1 MVDQSRKLPAISY
14 NTGSAMT
21 MAAAI
26 KNDTADTS
34 AWSKPGLIA
43 SIDILRDLAS
53 VEALWRGLESE
64 QTSFT
69 PYQRFDFVAAWQRQV
84 GEREGLV
91 PFIVIGYDAEHR
103 PLLLLPLA
111 LRHAYGARCA
121 GFMGGKHS
129 TFNMALWDRNFVTQ
143 ATQADLEGLI
153 SAISQRAEADLFALH
168 QQPLCWRDLPNPLAL
183 LPHQQSANDCP
194 LLTMEPGAAPA
205 TLISNSFR
213 RRLKGKERKL
223 QALPGYRYHVASTNA
238 DITRLLDW
246 FFRIKP
252 LRMAEQ
258 KLPNV
263 FADPGIED
271 FIRLACTTPL
281 ANGRHVIDIH
291 ALECDEEVI
300 AIFAGVADG
309 HRFSMMFNT
318 YTISASAKYSPG
330 LILMR
335 DIVDDYAGQDYRALD
350 LGIGSDDYKR
360 LFCKSDEPI
369 FDSFIALSQRGRLA
383 AGIMSGLNRTKR
395 LVKHNPALFEMAQKL
410 RNAFG

>member
-1 MVDQSRKLPAISY
+1 
-14 NTGSAMT
+14 MT

-26 KNDTADTS
+26 ENATAETN
-34 AWSKPGLIA
+34 AWSKPGRIA
-43 SIDILRDLAS
+43 SIDIVHDLAS
-53 VEALWRGLESE
+53 TEAVWRSLEDPQGSC
-64 QTSFT
+64 T

-84 GEREGLV
+84 GEREGLT
-91 PFIVIGYDAEHR
+91 PFIVIAYDAERR

-129 TFNMALWDRNFVTQ
+129 TFNMALWDRDFA
-143 ATQADLEGLI
+143 ATATRADLEGLI
-153 SAISQRAEADLFALH
+153 SAISQRSEADVFALH
-168 QQPLCWRDLPNPLAL
+168 QQPLRWRDLPNPLAL
-183 LPHQQSANDCP
+183 LPHQPSANDCP
-194 LLTMEPGAAPA
+194 VLKMEPGAAPA
-205 TLISNSFR
+205 TLVSNSFR

-223 QALPGYRYHVASTNA
+223 QLPGYRYHVAATEA
-238 DITRLLDW
+238 DVTRLLDW

-281 ANGRHVIDIH
+281 ANGKHVIDIH

-309 HRFSMMFNT
+309 HRYSMMFNT
-318 YTISASAKYSPG
+318 YTMSASSKYSPG

-335 DIVDDYAGQDYRALD
+335 DIIDHYAAQGYRAFD

-360 LFCKSDEPI
+360 LFCKDDEPM
-369 FDSFIALSQRGRLA
+369 FDSFIALSQRGKLA
-383 AGIMSGLNRTKR
+383 ASVMSGLNRTKR
-395 LVKHNPALFEMAQKL
+395 MVKHNPALFEMAQKL
-410 RNAFG
+410 RNAFS

>member
-1 MVDQSRKLPAISY
+1 
-14 NTGSAMT
+14 MT

-26 KNDTADTS
+26 DDGNADTN
-34 AWSKPGLIA
+34 AWSKSGRIA
-43 SIDILRDLAS
+43 SIEIVHDLAS
-53 VEALWRGLESE
+53 AETVWRGLENE
-64 QTSFT
+64 RTSFT

-91 PFIVIGYDAEHR
+91 PFIVIGYDRESR

-121 GFMGGKHS
+121 SFMGGKHS
-129 TFNMALWDRNFVTQ
+129 TFNMALWDRDFAAS

-153 SAISQRAEADLFALH
+153 SAISERAEADVFALH
-168 QQPLCWRDLPNPLAL
+168 QQPLRWRGLPNPLAL
-183 LPHQQSANDCP
+183 LPHQPSANDCP
-194 LLTMEPGAAPA
+194 LLAMEPGAAPA

-223 QALPGYRYHVASTNA
+223 QALPGYRYHVASTEA
-238 DITRLLDW
+238 DVTRLLDW
-246 FFRIKP
+246 FFRVKP
-252 LRMAEQ
+252 QRMAEQ
-258 KLPNV
+258 KLPDV

-281 ANGRHVIDIH
+281 PNGKHVIDMH

-309 HRFSMMFNT
+309 FRFSMMFNT
-318 YTISASAKYSPG
+318 YTMSANSKYSPG

-335 DIVDDYAGQDYRALD
+335 DIIDHYAGQDYRAFD

-360 LFCKSDEPI
+360 LFCKDDEPI
-369 FDSFIALSQRGRLA
+369 FDSFIALSQRGKLA
-383 AGIMSGLNRTKR
+383 AGVMSGLNRTKR
-395 LVKHNPALFEMAQKL
+395 LVKHNPALLDMAQKL
-410 RNAFG
+410 RNAFS